1 MGSLEDFNFR
11 SEALNKP
18 RGPAKIPNDMRNDIM
33 LSMNAES
40 KEQTLALHSSL
51 DSLLSALFPVQSS
64 LSIRPASSLS
74 LCIPPQSFLIIL
86 PCTFPT
92 HSLCIP
98 SSLCMCLLN
107 WFTCVTSTQTLFAQI
122 CRRKPTLARAGNQFC
137 STVRIMQICQCD
149 YASQQLHFGG
159 LREDDIDKRL
169 RHSSPLVSLT
179 TNWIVE
185 MCGSSTLH
193 SD

>member
-33 LSMNAES
+33 LSMYAES

-51 DSLLSALFPVQSS
+51 DSLLSAFFPVQSS
-64 LSIRPASSLS
+64 LSIRPASSLF
-74 LCIPPQSFLIIL
+74 LCIHPQSSSSFLSIL

-98 SSLCMCLLN
+98 YSLCMCLLN
-107 WFTCVTSTQTLFAQI
+107 WFTCGTSTQTLFAQI

-137 STVRIMQICQCD
+137 STVEQCKFASATMRLNSFILEGSERTILTRD
-149 YASQQLHFGG
+149 CAIPAHLYLSQQIEL
-159 LREDDIDKRL
+159 
-169 RHSSPLVSLT
+169 
-179 TNWIVE
+179 
-185 MCGSSTLH
+185 
-193 SD
+193 